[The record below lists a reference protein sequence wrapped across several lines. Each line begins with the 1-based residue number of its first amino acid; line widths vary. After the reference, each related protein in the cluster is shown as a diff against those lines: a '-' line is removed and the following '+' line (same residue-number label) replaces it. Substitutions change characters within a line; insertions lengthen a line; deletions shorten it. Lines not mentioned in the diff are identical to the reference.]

1 MKLTRLLLGGTAVML
16 ASLCAPAPSH
26 AQCAAPELVKGAYK
40 YNDLVCKA
48 SAAAKRGDEKAAL
61 EFYLSALN
69 QPVLESPNIRL
80 FADIAETYAKLGQFK
95 EADLYLKYDNLSIL
109 WMIGIV
115 RCGSNDN
122 ALLQDGKLLTSSQA
136 KHMVGV
142 LCGEAFDEYS
152 YFRDRDAKSFTAAA
166 KAILR
171 HDAVEGEIEKL
182 RRGRSSKNR

>member
-1 MKLTRLLLGGTAVML
+1 MKLTGVLLGWIALML
-16 ASLCAPAPSH
+16 ASLCAPVPLH
-26 AQCAAPELVKGAYK
+26 AQCTAPEVVRGAYK

-48 SAAAKRGDEKAAL
+48 SAAAKTGDEKAAL

-95 EADLYLKYDNLSIL
+95 QADLYLEYDNLSIL

-122 ALLQDGKLLTSSQA
+122 ALFQDGKLLTSNQA
-136 KHMVGV
+136 KHMVDG
-142 LCGEAFDEYS
+142 LCGEVFDENS

-171 HDAVEGEIEKL
+171 HDAVASEIDEL
-182 RRGRSSKNR
+182 RRQQSSKHK